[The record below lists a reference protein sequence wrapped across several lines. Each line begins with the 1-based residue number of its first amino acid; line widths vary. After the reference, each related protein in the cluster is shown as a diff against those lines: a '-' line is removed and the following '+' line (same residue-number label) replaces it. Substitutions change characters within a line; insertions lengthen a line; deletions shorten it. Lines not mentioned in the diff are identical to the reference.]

1 MIDSASPSLV
11 QVHIDQGSHHDLGAV
26 VAIMDSA
33 FDDRFGEG
41 WTRSQCAGILPMP
54 GVSITLARIPGGEP
68 VGFALQRVIAGDGE
82 LLLLATDPRYRRRG
96 IGRALLQHF
105 IDEAREAGT
114 SRVHLEV
121 RDGNPAVAMY
131 RRAGFKSVGRRR
143 KYYHGRTGGQFD
155 ALTLSLDL

>member
-1 MIDSASPSLV
+1 M
-11 QVHIDQGSHHDLGAV
+11 
-26 VAIMDSA
+26 
-33 FDDRFGEG
+33 
-41 WTRSQCAGILPMP
+41 
-54 GVSITLARIPGGEP
+54 
-68 VGFALQRVIAGDGE
+68 
-82 LLLLATDPRYRRRG
+82 LLADRICVITGAASRRG

-143 KYYHGRTGGQFD
+143 KYYHGRTGGRPALHTVERGLAEHRAACEVSDVARRSVWVACASQPD
-155 ALTLSLDL
+155 DSRAEQDRERQANQCQTTALT